1 MKKLLITSTDLMM
14 IQFLVPHVKH
24 LSENGFHV
32 EIACSVVGD
41 RIDDVRK
48 AVEGYAKAIHIV
60 RLERSPVSPN
70 NLKGYGDMKRL
81 LAENHYD
88 IIWTNEPVM
97 GVVTRLAARKLRKAG
112 TKVLYMCHGFHFFK
126 GASLPYW
133 LIFYPVERIMAHFCD
148 GIITM
153 NREDYDRAGTFKA
166 CPVHK
171 IPGVGVDVSRFHF
184 RNAPDLRIAKRIQ
197 LGIPQDA
204 YVLLSVG
211 ELSKR
216 KNQEVV
222 LHALKKLADPSIHYV
237 LCGRGDLR
245 EHLEQVAAE
254 LGLTEQVHF
263 LGYRLDVPEMYRM
276 ADCFLFPSVHEGLPF
291 ALMEAMESGL
301 PIVCSRIRG
310 NVDLIDDQIGGI
322 LCDVHNSDDYYTAIR
337 KIQGMDLPRMV
348 EHNRRKLTEFDL
360 NNTKNLIARIMEAP
374 CNEEETR

>member
-1 MKKLLITSTDLMM
+1 M
-14 IQFLVPHVKH
+14 
-24 LSENGFHV
+24 
-32 EIACSVVGD
+32 
-41 RIDDVRK
+41 
-48 AVEGYAKAIHIV
+48 
-60 RLERSPVSPN
+60 
-70 NLKGYGDMKRL
+70 
-81 LAENHYD
+81 
-88 IIWTNEPVM
+88 
-97 GVVTRLAARKLRKAG
+97 
-112 TKVLYMCHGFHFFK
+112 
-126 GASLPYW
+126 
-133 LIFYPVERIMAHFCD
+133 
-148 GIITM
+148 
-153 NREDYDRAGTFKA
+153 
-166 CPVHK
+166 
-171 IPGVGVDVSRFHF
+171 
-184 RNAPDLRIAKRIQ
+184 
-197 LGIPQDA
+197 
-204 YVLLSVG
+204 
-211 ELSKR
+211 
-216 KNQEVV
+216 
-222 LHALKKLADPSIHYV
+222 

>member
-14 IQFLVPHVKH
+14 IQFLVPHVRH

-32 EIACSVVGD
+32 EIACSEVGG
-41 RIDDVRK
+41 RMDDVRN
-48 AVEGYAKAIHIV
+48 ALDGFAKAIHTV

-112 TKVLYMCHGFHFFK
+112 TKVIYMCHGFHFFR
-126 GASLPYW
+126 GASLPSW
-133 LIFYPVERIMAHFCD
+133 LIFYPVERFMSRFCD

-153 NREDYDRAGTFKA
+153 NREDFDRASTFGA
-166 CPVHK
+166 CPVYK
-171 IPGVGVDVSRFHF
+171 IPGVGVDTNRFHF

-197 LGIPQDA
+197 LGLPQDA

-211 ELSKR
+211 ELTKR
-216 KNQEVV
+216 KNQEVA

-237 LCGRGDLR
+237 LCGKGDLR
-245 EHLEQVAAE
+245 EHLEQTAAE
-254 LGLTEQVHF
+254 LGVTEQVHF

-310 NVDLIDDQIGGI
+310 NVDLIDDQVGGI

-348 EHNRRKLTEFDL
+348 EHNRRKLTEFDFGHV
-360 NNTKNLIARIMEAP
+360 KNVVAELLEGVLK
-374 CNEEETR
+374 